1 MTESRSGLRVT
12 EPIGDQLRVLPD
24 QRAGFCFR
32 ARGYTAWR
40 AARAA
45 VALAHHRS
53 ISTGN
58 TPCSRHQAPLPASS
72 SAAMVITASS
82 QPRAVQR
89 SNVGAVT
96 PISLDTSPT
105 SALSG
110 GNNLATTLFLNASP
124 YRAIS
129 PPRRP
134 QVQLLI
140 EATTIL
146 THGEGTGGSPRDQ
159 WLPFDYARLRAI
171 YKGNLVLNDGYDF
184 ASAQQA
190 IATGAADAIAF
201 GRALLANPD
210 LVERF
215 RSGAPLN
222 QPDYERRLFR

>member
-82 QPRAVQR
+82 QPRAVQTRPRAGLDCASSRHR

-110 GNNLATTLFLNASP
+110 GNHLATTLFLNASP
-124 YRAIS
+124 HRAIS

-134 QVQLLI
+134 QVQLPI
-140 EATTIL
+140 GATTIPTQGEATT
-146 THGEGTGGSPRDQ
+146 P
-159 WLPFDYARLRAI
+159 
-171 YKGNLVLNDGYDF
+171 V
-184 ASAQQA
+184 
-190 IATGAADAIAF
+190 
-201 GRALLANPD
+201 
-210 LVERF
+210 
-215 RSGAPLN
+215 
-222 QPDYERRLFR
+222 